1 MGGIRMDKKERI
13 ESAIERKRN
22 ELNEAGRKYGLG
34 SPVVLSKSQELD
46 DLLNK
51 FMMMKRQA
59 AN

>member
-1 MGGIRMDKKERI
+1 MDKKERI